1 MSANGRLSARN
12 PFRLLMHVP
21 VPWLFVLAYLLGV
34 AVERA
39 LRPGAS
45 VQWTVVPAAGA
56 VLLALGVVIA
66 GWSLTLFRRAHTTT
80 VPGKA
85 SASLVTSGPYR
96 FTRNPMY
103 VALSLAYLGEAAW
116 LKQVWPV
123 AFLPLVLAYLHWVVI
138 PVEEARLREVF
149 GERYDRY
156 RASVRRW
163 L

>member
-1 MSANGRLSARN
+1 MSANGQLSARN
-12 PFRLLMHVP
+12 PLRFLMYVP
-21 VPWLFVLAYLLGV
+21 VPWVFVFAYLLGV

-39 LRPGAS
+39 LRPVAP
-45 VQWTVVPAAGA
+45 VPWTIVPVAGA
-56 VLLALGVVIA
+56 VLLALGVAIA
-66 GWSLTLFRRAHTTT
+66 GWSLTLFRRARTTT

-103 VALSLAYLGEAAW
+103 VALSLAYLGEAAL

-149 GERYDRY
+149 GEPYDQY
-156 RASVRRW
+156 RANVRRW

>member
-1 MSANGRLSARN
+1 MSANGQPSARN
-12 PFRLLMHVP
+12 PLRFLMHVP
-21 VPWLFVLAYLLGV
+21 VPWVFVFAYLLGV
-34 AVERA
+34 AVERT
-39 LRPGAS
+39 LRPATS
-45 VQWTVVPAAGA
+45 VPRTIVPVAGG

-66 GWSLTLFRRAHTTT
+66 GWSLMLFRRARTTT
-80 VPGKA
+80 VPGKT

-96 FTRNPMY
+96 FTRNAMY
-103 VALSLAYLGEAAW
+103 VALSLAYLGEAG
-116 LKQVWPV
+116 LVKQAWPV